1 MRSPTDSALCPNY
14 ISNPYFVK
22 NFLRLLTS
30 THLYIALLLLL
41 LALLDSKVL
50 FFVSWFECERLKF
63 PPHKNDIK
71 IR

>member
-1 MRSPTDSALCPNY
+1 MRSPTDSACPN
-14 ISNPYFVK
+14 FVK

-30 THLYIALLLLL
+30 THLYIALLLL